1 LNRSFRIEKDFLGE
15 KNILQEVYWGIHTE
29 RVRENFGISGYK
41 LNPSLIKALA
51 VVKKACA
58 RANLE

>member
-29 RVRENFGISGYK
+29 RVRKNFGISGYK
-41 LNPSLIKALA
+41 LNPSLIKALG